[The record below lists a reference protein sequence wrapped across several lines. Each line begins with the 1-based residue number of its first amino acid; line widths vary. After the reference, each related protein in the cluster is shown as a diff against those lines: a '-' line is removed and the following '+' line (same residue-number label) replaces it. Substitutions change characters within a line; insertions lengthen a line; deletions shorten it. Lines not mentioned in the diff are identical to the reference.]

1 MPSGTVAIP
10 GTRTQR
16 LRLGGRAASTTS
28 AKELANIDAVFSG
41 RLTVGIA
48 LVWLAG

>member
-1 MPSGTVAIP
+1 MPLTCGYGP
-10 GTRTQR
+10 
-16 LRLGGRAASTTS
+16 RLGGRAASTTS
-28 AKELANIDAVFSG
+28 TKEVANIDAVSSG